1 MTSKT
6 TIGVFSSIDVFLW
19 AVVYQRPWEVAENWD
34 HPDAKKPDPQEI
46 EEMYT
51 AQPPLLRSLDN
62 LLSISLTAAFEYLD
76 LTVGV
81 QVTVSDQRP
90 DSVEFTDVEHWSEVS
105 IRFEAHEDAEDW
117 EGLFLCS
124 YNDFRPSARHPELQ
138 ALKIPPGI
146 TWRVR
151 AEATTAPDSD
161 EDFAIHS
168 DQVTPFDYENGEG
181 TWDTLPFQLKLW
193 FWPEPEL
200 REPAYSPAQ
209 RALAD
214 QYVVAEQKFIKEW
227 HQNQEAE

>member
-1 MTSKT
+1 M
-6 TIGVFSSIDVFLW
+6 
-19 AVVYQRPWEVAENWD
+19 
-34 HPDAKKPDPQEI
+34 
-46 EEMYT
+46 
-51 AQPPLLRSLDN
+51 
-62 LLSISLTAAFEYLD
+62 SISLTAAFNYLD

-81 QVTVSDQRP
+81 QVTVCDQRP
-90 DSVEFTDVEHWSEVS
+90 DPADFTDVEHWSEVS

-161 EDFAIHS
+161 EDFAMHA
-168 DQVTPFDYENGEG
+168 DQVPPFDYENGEG

-193 FWPEPEL
+193 FWPEPEI

-209 RALAD
+209 QALAD
-214 QYVVAEQKFIKEW
+214 QYAVAEQVFLKE
-227 HQNQEAE
+227 